1 MTDLVA
7 QSVTTTSLTV
17 KWTAPAGERTGY
29 KVKIDD
35 RNEQT
40 LGKDDTS
47 VTFTGLTAGTQHTV
61 KVVTVSA
68 GTDTAD
74 VTGQFYT
81 SKL

>member
-1 MTDLVA
+1 M
-7 QSVTTTSLTV
+7 TTTGLRV
-17 KWTAPAGERTGY
+17 KWTAPAGDWTGY
-29 KVKIDD
+29 KVTLDGG
-35 RNEQT
+35 NEQT

-47 VTFTGLTAGTQHTV
+47 VTFTGLTAGTQYTV

-68 GTDTAD
+68 GTDTAE